1 MCNNLKFFCLIL
13 LSFLCAASSNAQ
25 EKRALIVAIGN
36 YNPESKIP
44 PIASLNDVK
53 YIKSALHK
61 NNFKDEN
68 IDTLKDEQ
76 ATMKGIIAA
85 LDALIAKSKLNDI
98 VVVHFSCHGQQ
109 IRDQKTIELGQDEDD
124 GYDEA
129 LLAYDAMAKYKP
141 GKYKGENHLRDDD
154 LGKKLTAIRQNIGA
168 NGSLLVMLD
177 ACHSGTG
184 TRDEGFAVTRGEPI
198 PFPDP
203 ENPLDGVI
211 SLGGFDKNLSFLDG
225 LNETAANMITI
236 SASSPNQVNKQIKAG
251 EEEVGS
257 LSYSFYKA
265 MSEVPANSS
274 YKLLFDKIRLSIQ
287 GNIPDQIPMMEG
299 NGSQIIFSGSYTG
312 SNNSIYASMIPNE
325 PGDKTSKIF
334 SIDRGAMDNM
344 ADGIK
349 CKVYKAGE
357 KEIFT
362 YAVLKRVETFRS
374 IAEAEKM
381 LDATTL
387 YEIVPEEEN
396 YSVMKPALS
405 IKTEGTEKD
414 LITTKNQVQSYLTK
428 ANTATMSDQ
437 ADFQLDIKIVEGQ
450 EILNLR
456 DRNNK
461 LIWNTSFDKRDSLNE
476 AGKESLSKKIKQE
489 ARIKFLRTLPDGG
502 SLASFVKAEIKKEGS
517 LSPTT
522 TSTGLELE
530 YGDKYSLQIDN
541 KSNES
546 LYYTVLDIYPDN
558 TVEILYPYKGK
569 EPADYFVQSN
579 ATITRRLAVSQG
591 SPKGVETLKII
602 VTKQPM
608 DLRAVFE
615 NKITRAE
622 MQSFQ
627 SMMDDVMNERS
638 TNATRAEVTNV
649 KVDDIGIISASFIVK

>member
-1 MCNNLKFFCLIL
+1 MRNFLQYLFLLNLVFLFSSPIL
-13 LSFLCAASSNAQ
+13 AQ

-53 YIKSALHK
+53 YIKAALHK

-76 ATMKGIIAA
+76 ATIKGIIAA

-154 LGKKLTAIRQNIGA
+154 LGKKLNAIRKNIGI

-184 TRDEGFAVTRGEPI
+184 TRDESFAVSRGEPI

-211 SLGGFDKNLSFLDG
+211 NLGGFDKKMSFLDG
-225 LNETAANMITI
+225 INETASNMVTI

-251 EEEVGS
+251 DEEVGS

-265 MSEVPANSS
+265 MSEVPAGSS
-274 YKLLFDKIRLSIQ
+274 YKYLFDKIRLSIQ
-287 GNIPDQIPMMEG
+287 GNIPDQIPMIEG
-299 NGSQIIFSGSYTG
+299 DGNQIIFSGSYAG
-312 SNNSIYASMIPNE
+312 SNTNIYASMIAKE
-325 PGDKTSKIF
+325 PGDKTSNIF
-334 SIDRGAMDNM
+334 SIDRGSMDNM
-344 ADGIK
+344 AEGIK
-349 CKVYKAGE
+349 CKVYRAGE
-357 KEIFT
+357 KEVFT
-362 YAVLKRVETFRS
+362 TAVIKRVETFRS
-374 IAEAEKM
+374 IAQAEKI

-396 YSVMKPALS
+396 YGILIPALS
-405 IKTEGTEKD
+405 IRTDGTDKS
-414 LITTKNQVQSYLTK
+414 LAVIKNQVQSYLTK
-428 ANTATMSDQ
+428 SNTVTLSDQ
-437 ADFQLDIKIVEGQ
+437 ADFQLDIKTVEGQ

-461 LIWNTSFDKRDSLNE
+461 LVWNTSFDKRDTLNE
-476 AGKESLSKKIKQE
+476 AGKASLSKKIKQE
-489 ARIKFLRTLPDGG
+489 ARIKYLRTLPDGG
-502 SLASFVKAEIKKEGS
+502 VFAPLVKASIIKDGS
-517 LSPTT
+517 AEAA
-522 TSTGLELE
+522 TGLELG
-530 YGDKYSLQIDN
+530 YGEKYALQIDN

-579 ATITRRLAVSQG
+579 ASITRRLAVSQG

-608 DLRAVFE
+608 DLRSVFE
-615 NKITRAE
+615 NRITRAE

-627 SMMDDVMNERS
+627 AVMDDVMNERS
-638 TNATRAEVTNV
+638 ANSTRGEVANV
-649 KVDDIGIISASFIVK
+649 KAEEIGIISASFIVK

>member
-1 MCNNLKFFCLIL
+1 M
-13 LSFLCAASSNAQ
+13 AQ

-44 PIASLNDVK
+44 AIASLNDVK
-53 YIKSALHK
+53 YIKAALHK

-76 ATMKGIIAA
+76 ATMKGIIDA

-129 LLAYDAMAKYKP
+129 LLAYDAMAKYNP
-141 GKYKGENHLRDDD
+141 RKYTGQNHLRDDD
-154 LGKKLTAIRQNIGA
+154 LGKKLVAIRKNIGT

-184 TRDEGFAVTRGEPI
+184 TRDESFVVSRGDPI

-203 ENPLDGVI
+203 ENKMDGVI
-211 SLGGFDKNLSFLDG
+211 QLAGFENSSGFLDG
-225 LNETAANMITI
+225 LNGSMANMVTI
-236 SASSPNQVNKQIKAG
+236 SASSPNQVNKQVKVG
-251 EEEVGS
+251 EEDLGS
-257 LSYSFYKA
+257 LSYAFYKA
-265 MSEVPANSS
+265 MSETKVGSS
-274 YKLLFDKIRLSIQ
+274 YKLLFDKIRLVIQ

-299 NGSQIIFSGSYTG
+299 DGNQIIFSGAYT
-312 SNNSIYASMIPNE
+312 SSTSAIYASILAQN
-325 PGDKTSKIF
+325 PGEKTSTLF
-334 SIDRGAMDNM
+334 SIDRGQMDNM
-344 ADGIK
+344 GEGIK

-357 KEIFT
+357 KELFT
-362 YAVLKRVETFRS
+362 NATIKRVETFTS
-374 IAEAEKM
+374 ILESEKV

-396 YSVMKPALS
+396 YGLLIPALS
-405 IKTEGTEKD
+405 IKTEGTEKNLA
-414 LITTKNQVQSYLTK
+414 LIKNQVQSYLTNSK
-428 ANTATMSDQ
+428 TVTLSDQ
-437 ADFQLDIKIVEGQ
+437 PDFQLDIKIVNGQ

-461 LIWNTSFDKRDSLNE
+461 LIWNTSFEKRDTLNDAE
-476 AGKESLSKKIKQE
+476 KTSLSKKIKQE
-489 ARIKFLRTLPDGG
+489 ARIKYLRTLPEGG
-502 SLASFVKAEIKKEGS
+502 SLSPFVKAIIKKEGE
-517 LSPTT
+517 LAAN
-522 TSTGLELE
+522 TSTTGLELE

-541 KSNES
+541 KSDES

-569 EPADYFVQSN
+569 EPADYFVQAN
-579 ATITRRLAVSQG
+579 TTITRRLAVSQG
-591 SPKGVETLKII
+591 SPKGIETLKII

-615 NKITRAE
+615 NKITRGD

-627 SMMDDVMNERS
+627 ALMDDVMNDR
-638 TNATRAEVTNV
+638 TGNATRDEVTNV
-649 KVDDIGIISASFIVK
+649 KVEDIGIISASFIVK